1 MPYLGSRQDGLPTDD
16 DITTGETIS
25 NLEKEG
31 IYMVIG
37 KRGPKSE
44 KEIFATTL
52 RMIGKSDLEI
62 ETLWE
67 AHERSKMK
75 LSTGKIQS
83 IHAAKAEECV
93 TLSKAFG
100 GMDTTPSNSGK
111 SNRDLER
118 IAESFGDISRT
129 DRKTFAGSLL
139 EISQGA
145 LWFNADAPLRKLCD
159 LAYAITSN
167 PRISIREGSHE
178 QAIVHGF
185 VDNLRRAMS
194 YDGHETQA
202 RILPALFVALD
213 AFNDSISFP
222 EETAE

>member
-1 MPYLGSRQDGLPTDD
+1 
-16 DITTGETIS
+16 
-25 NLEKEG
+25 
-31 IYMVIG
+31 MVIG

-44 KEIFATTL
+44 KEVFASTL
-52 RMIGKSDLEI
+52 KMIGKSDLEI
-62 ETLWE
+62 ETLWD

-83 IHAAKAEECV
+83 VHAARAEECV

-129 DRKTFAGSLL
+129 DRKTFAGNL
-139 EISQGA
+139 EVSQGA
-145 LWFNADAPLRKLCD
+145 LWFNPDAPLRKLCD
-159 LAYAITSN
+159 LAYSITSN
-167 PRISIREGSHE
+167 PRISIREGSSE
-178 QAIVHGF
+178 LAIVHGF

-202 RILPALFVALD
+202 RILPALFMALD
-213 AFNDSISFP
+213 AFNDAVSFP